1 MDMKTATTI
10 YNTMIVPILTY
21 YSVHLINKKLVYQ
34 RNLKPVVT
42 RAKNI
47 INKNSSQPIN
57 LHPLEIIDEQRL
69 CFFVRKCLDKN
80 TIEHFQ
86 TYFELLQHCIG
97 TRNKNVS
104 LKLPKVRTEYGK
116 RSVKF
121 LGAKVYNSLPLEM
134 KKIEHYAKFKNDLRC
149 SHKK

>member
-1 MDMKTATTI
+1 MVKYRLQT
-10 YNTMIVPILTY
+10 
-21 YSVHLINKKLVYQ
+21 
-34 RNLKPVVT
+34 
-42 RAKNI
+42 
-47 INKNSSQPIN
+47 NKNSSQPIN
-57 LHPLEIIDEQRL
+57 LHPLEIIAEQRL
-69 CFFVRKCLDKN
+69 CLFVRKCLDEN

-86 TYFELLQHCIG
+86 TYFELLQHRIG

-116 RSVKF
+116 RSAKF
-121 LGAKVYNSLPLEM
+121 IGAKVYNSLPLEM